1 MQGIAEYQK
10 RLQATLQDVMMPP
23 TFEDSFSEEAPST
36 LLPDIT
42 ATLAAFSEHIPSVP
56 IPQLPRLSSMAGAR
70 EAAHSEGGMHSA
82 PASSVRSPTYG
93 LRYTC
98 LKCLL

>member
-23 TFEDSFSEEAPST
+23 SFEDSFTEQVPAT

-42 ATLAAFSEHIPSVP
+42 ATLAAFSEHIP
-56 IPQLPRLSSMAGAR
+56 QLPRLPSMTGAR
-70 EAAHSEGGMHSA
+70 DPEATHSEGGLHTA
-82 PASSVRSPTYG
+82 TSVRCPPAFPE
-93 LRYTC
+93 C
-98 LKCLL
+98 EDD